1 MRAGVDVCVLLRAQR
16 NELNPRESTVRAVEV
31 SFGVL
36 KSIPEG
42 VRERCRMLRGGG
54 VFRNGAV
61 ISRLQN
67 ASGQAK
73 PEFRPCIITSIPF
86 NVMTGANTFCHW
98 SFVTFVPRRGSSR
111 VWSTDKTCS
120 FFFFFFWSGPSLS
133 AHRSIF
139 HVFSFVHSL
148 ARSVNS
154 VGGERTSAGRVVVDL
169 EVVQPEVPIVGLPV
183 LVDQVLVPLPSP
195 LDRNSLLVV
204 ADH

>member
-1 MRAGVDVCVLLRAQR
+1 M
-16 NELNPRESTVRAVEV
+16 
-31 SFGVL
+31 
-36 KSIPEG
+36 
-42 VRERCRMLRGGG
+42 
-54 VFRNGAV
+54 

-73 PEFRPCIITSIPF
+73 PEFRPCIITSIQF

-98 SFVTFVPRRGSSR
+98 SFVTFVSRRGSSR
-111 VWSTDKTCS
+111 VWSTDKTC
-120 FFFFFFWSGPSLS
+120 FFFFLERTISVCSSLD
-133 AHRSIF
+133 F